1 MASGTIDSNERVRI
15 NERLKFLWEQYM
27 NMVNLFIT
35 LSTGSL
41 ALSTSLLRFDV
52 DRTYQA
58 KGLLQAGLTALVLA
72 LVFSLLWRIL
82 THIFMEQE
90 VFGESDRVDA
100 YYAAEKVHPF
110 TTSHQYARSEV
121 FHRLTTG
128 AVLLCMAGTAITL
141 PAGLGMI
148 AFFVFSN
155 LP

>member
-1 MASGTIDSNERVRI
+1 MAATVDAGERTRI

-52 DRTYQA
+52 DRTYQG
-58 KGLLQAGLTALVLA
+58 KGWLQAGLIALVA
-72 LVFSLLWRIL
+72 SLVFSLFWRVG

-90 VFGESDRVDA
+90 VFGESDSVDA
-100 YYAAEKVHPF
+100 YYATEKVHPF
-110 TTSHQYARSEV
+110 TSSHLYTRSEV
-121 FHRLTTG
+121 FHRITNTWVIISMFCTG
-128 AVLLCMAGTAITL
+128 VTL
-141 PAGLGMI
+141 PTGLACI
-148 AFFVFSN
+148 AMFVFQN